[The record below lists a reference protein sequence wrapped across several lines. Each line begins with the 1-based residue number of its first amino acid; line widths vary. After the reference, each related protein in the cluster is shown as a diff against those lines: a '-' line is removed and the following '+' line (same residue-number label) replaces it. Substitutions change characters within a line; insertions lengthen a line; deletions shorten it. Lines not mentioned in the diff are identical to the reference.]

1 MIVFPPCKINLGLYI
16 TRKREDVFHDLES
29 IFYPI
34 NLCDAL
40 ELIPLGE
47 GKGEIKFSSTGIPIP
62 GDVNSNLIVKA
73 YHLLHEQFQLP
84 SLHVHLHKVIPMG
97 AGLGGG
103 SSNGAWMLRAL
114 NQLFNLNLPIQTL
127 LEYAAKLGSDCP
139 FFIYDSP
146 CKVSGRGE
154 FLEPIDLDLSSYFIW
169 LINPGIHISTAQAF
183 SQVTPKSAPLN
194 WEDQVNLSPDKWNF
208 SNDFESGIAKQN
220 SAIFDC
226 LQILKDRGALYF
238 AMTGTGST
246 VYGIFNHMPDITGI
260 VTSYFSKV
268 ISGKLS

>member
-16 TRKREDVFHDLES
+16 TRKREDGFHDLES

-40 ELIPLGE
+40 EIIPLDDS
-47 GKGEIKFSSTGIPIP
+47 KGEINFTSSGIPIP

-73 YHLLHEQFQLP
+73 YHLLHEQFQLA
-84 SLHVHLHKVIPMG
+84 SVNVHLHKVIPMG

-114 NQLFNLNLPIQTL
+114 NQVFNLNLTIPTL

-139 FFIYDSP
+139 FFIYDSS
-146 CKVSGRGE
+146 CKVAGRGE
-154 FLEPIDLDLSSYFIW
+154 LLQPTELDLSSYYIW

-183 SQVTPKSAPLN
+183 SQVIPQSAPLN
-194 WEDQVNLSPDKWNF
+194 WENQIALTPDKWEF
-208 SNDFESGIAKQN
+208 SNDFEPGIKQQNLAISELLQTLN
-220 SAIFDC
+220 S
-226 LQILKDRGALYF
+226 RGAVYS

-246 VYGIFNHMPDITGI
+246 VYGIFTHMPDITGI
-260 VTSYFSKV
+260 DTTYFSKV

>member
-16 TRKREDVFHDLES
+16 TRKREDGFHDLES

-40 ELIPLGE
+40 EIIPLDNS
-47 GKGEIKFSSTGIPIP
+47 KGEIIFTSSGIPIP

-73 YHLLHEQFQLP
+73 YQLLHEQFQLA
-84 SLHVHLHKVIPMG
+84 SVKVHLHKVIPMG

-114 NQLFNLNLPIQTL
+114 DQLFNLNLSIPTIQ
-127 LEYAAKLGSDCP
+127 EYAAKLGSDCP

-146 CKVSGRGE
+146 CIVSGRGE
-154 FLEPIDLDLSSYFIW
+154 QLEPIELDLSTFYIW
-169 LINPGIHISTAQAF
+169 LINPRIHISTAQAF
-183 SQVTPKSAPLN
+183 SQVLPQSAPLN
-194 WEDQVNLSPDKWNF
+194 WKNQITLTPNHWKF
-208 SNDFESGIAKQN
+208 SNDFEQGIKLQN
-220 SAIFDC
+220 PTINELLHLLNS
-226 LQILKDRGALYF
+226 RGAVYS

-246 VYGIFNHMPDITGI
+246 VYGIFNEMPDISGI
-260 VTSYFSKV
+260 DSSYFSKV